1 MQSVCYYLGFKI
13 AAAKYTSLKI
23 TAIVYVTGLRIAAL
37 GPKPA
42 REVLYLRQSCWF
54 GRMQHIPKQS
64 QYVRC
69 PALELLCNSFKWS
82 SAEKAA
88 RPLLVCVIATANRV
102 IELKLN
108 GEFAVEWTPRTL

>member
-69 PALELLCNSFKWS
+69 PALELLCNSLS
-82 SAEKAA
+82 GR
-88 RPLLVCVIATANRV
+88 RPK
-102 IELKLN
+102 KLRD
-108 GEFAVEWTPRTL
+108 PC